1 VVNPQFGGAGDFSEG
16 LAMVQMKT
24 EQQKNE
30 EAQWGYINRKGQV
43 KIKPQFDFADV
54 FIGGLARVAT
64 FTRDGSVRFGYINK
78 KGRHVW
84 GPVEY
89 TKPADIA
96 AVKEIMAGAGL
107 YEEVY

>member
-1 VVNPQFGGAGDFSEG
+1 
-16 LAMVQMKT
+16 
-24 EQQKNE
+24 
-30 EAQWGYINRKGQV
+30 
-43 KIKPQFDFADV
+43 
-54 FIGGLARVAT
+54 
-64 FTRDGSVRFGYINK
+64 
-78 KGRHVW
+78 VW